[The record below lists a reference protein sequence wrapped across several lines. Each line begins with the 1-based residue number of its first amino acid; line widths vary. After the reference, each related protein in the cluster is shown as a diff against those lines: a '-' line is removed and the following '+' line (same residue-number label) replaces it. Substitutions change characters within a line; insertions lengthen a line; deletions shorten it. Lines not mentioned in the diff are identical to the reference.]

1 MHRRMRWENGALVQ
15 GRTMQNPCRS
25 LALRAPLAVEDSLL
39 ALRRLGF
46 EPPDPADAAITPY
59 ETAVRVSLRD
69 VLATERGWDAF
80 AQ

>member
-1 MHRRMRWENGALVQ
+1 MRWENGALVQ

-46 EPPDPADAAITPY
+46 EPPDPVLPAPLGPSRPTTSPGSTYTDTPR
-59 ETAVRVSLRD
+59 TTS
-69 VLATERGWDAF
+69 VLP
-80 AQ
+80 